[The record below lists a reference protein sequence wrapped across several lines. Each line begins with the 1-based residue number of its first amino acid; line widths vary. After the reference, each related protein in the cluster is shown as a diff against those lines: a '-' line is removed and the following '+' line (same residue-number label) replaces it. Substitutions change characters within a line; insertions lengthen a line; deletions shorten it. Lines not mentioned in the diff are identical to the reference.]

1 MKNRISI
8 SGSPTGYVYMVLV
21 LLAIAAPFFL
31 YPLFVMKVYYL
42 SLFAIAFSLLFGF
55 GGLLSFGHCAFFGA
69 AAYLAGH
76 SIKIWNLP
84 PELGILFGVSCGTLL
99 GIAFGALATRRSGI
113 YFAMITFALAEMIYF
128 LANRLPFT
136 GGENGLTQVPRG
148 TFLGFVDLRNELA
161 MYYVTLALFA
171 FGFFVFVRAIRSPFG
186 LTLRAIKQN
195 ETRAAS
201 LGYKIANFKL
211 LAFALSA
218 FLASLAGA
226 IKVVVIE
233 FASLSDVHW
242 HLGGQTILM
251 ALLGG
256 VSTFF
261 GPVVGAAI
269 VLILEDYL
277 AFLGQW
283 VTLLTGVIFI
293 VCVLMFRRGLLGEL
307 PDLIDRVRRR
317 KAAESSANQTQES
330 ASSPK
335 QVPILPP

>member
-1 MKNRISI
+1 MKNRISVA
-8 SGSPTGYVYMVLV
+8 GSPGPYGYAILVLV
-21 LLAIAAPFFL
+21 AIAAPFFF
-31 YPLFVMKVYYL
+31 YPLFVMKIYYL
-42 SLFAIAFSLLFGF
+42 ALFAIAFSLLFGF

-76 SIKIWNLP
+76 SIKIWGLS
-84 PELGILFGVSCGTLL
+84 PELGILFGVACGTLL
-99 GIAFGALATRRSGI
+99 GVAFGALAIRRSGI
-113 YFAMITFALAEMIYF
+113 YFAMITFALAEVIYF
-128 LANRLPFT
+128 AANRLPFT
-136 GGENGLTQVPRG
+136 GGENGMTQVTRG
-148 TFLGFVDLRNELA
+148 MFLGFIDLRNELA

-171 FGFFVFVRAIRSPFG
+171 CGFFVFVRTIRSPFG

-201 LGYKIANFKL
+201 LGYKISSFKL
-211 LAFALSA
+211 SAFALSA

-261 GPVVGAAI
+261 GPVVGAVI
-269 VLILEDYL
+269 VLVLEEYL

-283 VTLLTGVIFI
+283 VTLITGLIFI
-293 VCVLMFRRGLLGEL
+293 VCVLTFRRGLLGEL
-307 PDLIDRVRRR
+307 PDLIEKLRRGR
-317 KAAESSANQTQES
+317 NRTGAATSVPAAEDGK
-330 ASSPK
+330 SP
-335 QVPILPP
+335 VVLPP